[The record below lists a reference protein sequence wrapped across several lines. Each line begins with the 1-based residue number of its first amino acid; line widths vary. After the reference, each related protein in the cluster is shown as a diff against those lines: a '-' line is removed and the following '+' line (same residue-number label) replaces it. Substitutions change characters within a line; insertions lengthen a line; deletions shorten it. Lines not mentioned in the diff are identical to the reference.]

1 MISESPNPAMAVP
14 TRSRRVAGLCAASI
28 LLLAACA
35 PRAPGGVATA
45 ASPPAASTPRPQADI
60 VPFADYHAHI
70 YSINAA
76 TQRVRPLLAEVQL
89 PPELAGLLRRRVGL
103 LGGAEAFRN
112 RLALSELYTPDAVFR
127 NTSFRTWG
135 RGAENASVNASLQA
149 TFGFWGAPFRMTPVA
164 YGAGDSVGYVAGYYT
179 RGQADSIR
187 HVGQFHLSLR
197 KGADGAW
204 RIGAETASF
213 EPPALPEAEPAEA
226 LIADMDAAGVRK
238 ALVLSAAYWGA
249 SITAPRDGERAA
261 VQAENDWVAEQVA
274 RYPDRLVGFCAV
286 NPLRDYALD
295 EVARCAAH
303 PHLRGIKLHVA
314 DANVDL
320 ENPDHLRRLRR
331 FFQAANE
338 HRMPITAHVATQD
351 LDYGRE
357 HVRIYLE
364 QVFPAAPD
372 IPIQI
377 AHLAGHGP
385 AHGGDALAAFAEAAR
400 AGHPAMRNVYF
411 DVASNVMSSMP
422 AAYLDEIARRLR
434 EIGLERV
441 LFATDRPA
449 GGPNFTAKQAWAQFR
464 RLPLTEDEF
473 RAIADNVAPYVR

>member
-1 MISESPNPAMAVP
+1 MAVP
-14 TRSRRVAGLCAASI
+14 TRSRQVAGLCAASI
-28 LLLAACA
+28 LLLASCA
-35 PRAPGGVATA
+35 PRAPAGAATA
-45 ASPPAASTPRPQADI
+45 SPSAAPGPRPQADI
-60 VPFADYHAHI
+60 VPSADHHAHI

-76 TQRVRPLLAEVQL
+76 TQRIRPLLAEVHL
-89 PPELAGLLRRRVGL
+89 PPELAGLLRRRVALVGD
-103 LGGAEAFRN
+103 AEAFRN
-112 RLALSELYTPDAVFR
+112 RLALAELYTPDAVFR
-127 NTSFRTWG
+127 NTSFSTWS
-135 RGAENASVNASLQA
+135 RGAENASLNASLQA
-149 TFGFWGAPFRMTPVA
+149 TFGFWGAPFRMTPVTYA
-164 YGAGDSVGYVAGYYT
+164 AGVSMGYIAGYYT
-179 RGQADSIR
+179 RGQADSTR

-204 RIGAETASF
+204 RIAAETASF
-213 EPPALPEAEPAEA
+213 DPPALPKAEPAEK
-226 LIADMDAAGVRK
+226 LIGELDAAGVRK

-249 SITAPRDGERAA
+249 SITAPREGERAA

-303 PHLRGIKLHVA
+303 PHLRGLKLHVA

-320 ENPDHLRRLRR
+320 EDPAHLQRLRR

-338 HRMPITAHVATQD
+338 HRMPIAAHVATQD

-385 AHGGDALAAFAEAAR
+385 AHGGEALAAFAEAAQ

-411 DVASNVMSSMP
+411 DVASNVMGSMP
-422 AAYLDEIARRLR
+422 PAYLDEIARRLR
-434 EIGLERV
+434 QIGLERV

-449 GGPNFTAKQAWAQFR
+449 GGPNFTAKEAWAQFR

-473 RAIADNVAPYVR
+473 RAIAHNVAPYMR